1 MPELR
6 IKEVRLPELH
16 LPEMSRDDI
25 DRVISDARDEIGR
38 VELPDL
44 TKVELPRIDLSR
56 IDLPKAVAGASFLG
70 RKPARSRWPFV
81 VGGVIAV
88 GAMTALV
95 LNQEPVRAR
104 LRELAMSFRQR
115 MDERRAEMETR
126 RQGAHAFDASVAVP
140 IQPSAFADDAPS
152 TGSPFDGSD
161 GLPEGFGGEVASMPP
176 ETPYTPV
183 EDATRV

>member
-6 IKEVRLPELH
+6 IKEVRLPELR

-25 DRVISDARDEIGR
+25 DRVIADARDEIGR

-44 TKVELPRIDLSR
+44 SKVELPRIDLSR
-56 IDLPKAVAGASFLG
+56 IDLPKAVAGASLLG
-70 RKPARSRWPFV
+70 RRASRPRWPFV
-81 VGGVIAV
+81 IGGLVAV
-88 GAMTALV
+88 GAMTAIV
-95 LNQEPVRAR
+95 LSQPPVRAR
-104 LRELAMSFRQR
+104 LRQLGMTFRQR
-115 MDERRAEMETR
+115 MDERRAQMEAR

-140 IQPSAFADDAPS
+140 IQPSAFADDAPT

-161 GLPEGFGGEVASMPP
+161 GLPEGFGGEVASLPP
-176 ETPYTPV
+176 ETPV